1 MTAAPTMPDHTA
13 ELLAARGQLGRL
25 LRQVG
30 KALTVDGLSDL
41 QAVYLMGGVG
51 AFLDTIAE
59 ELLRGC
65 PWLSRTDER
74 LGVIGGTLR
83 KFAARAAAKPKGGAR

>member
-1 MTAAPTMPDHTA
+1 MTAPTMPDYTA
-13 ELLAARGQLGRL
+13 ELLAARGRLGRL
-25 LRQVG
+25 LRRVG

-41 QAVYLMGGVG
+41 QAVYLMDGVG

-59 ELLRGC
+59 ELLHDC
-65 PWLSRTDER
+65 PWLSRADER

-83 KFAARAAAKPKGGAR
+83 KFAVKATAKPKGGAR